1 MRELVFSL
9 IYLILGMA
17 MWLFQEFIWLFTILF
32 VILLWVDHVQ
42 DSNDY
47 RG

>member
-17 MWLFQEFIWLFTILF
+17 MWLFQAFIWPLAFLF
-32 VILLWVDHVQ
+32 VILLWVDYVQ